1 MSDTLR
7 EDILKSEAGQRMV
20 ERVTPIYDD
29 SYVGLWL
36 YEAMGREWDTF
47 WDLVVSLQTELYPET
62 ATWMLE
68 LWERRYGLTPAADA
82 TIEQRRQAV
91 AQMRELPHPLSPYRL
106 ERYLES
112 ITGRTVNVIEN
123 VADYT
128 FGISITG
135 GDEDDPLDI
144 GALRKYINAHKPSHM
159 AYELFMQAA
168 TEITVHV
175 ETAYWRF
182 NYLFCGT
189 LPDINIEGGL
199 GDGDIVVTSAAQGY
213 KHAYPMA
220 GQSDS
225 GTLPGINMPAGLQNP
240 ALTMR
245 GAGDAHPIE
254 YLPCGV
260 YTLGGGAL

>member
-112 ITGRTVNVIEN
+112 ITGRTVNIIEN

-135 GDEDDPLDI
+135 GDEDDPLDM
-144 GALRKYINAHKPSHM
+144 GALRKYISTHKPSHM

-175 ETAYWRF
+175 ETGYWRF
-182 NYLFCGT
+182 DYLFCGT
-189 LPDINIEGGL
+189 LPQYNM
-199 GDGDIVVTSAAQGY
+199 TSGRAGKEIRAQPETGTFP
-213 KHAYPMA
+213 YP
-220 GQSDS
+220 
-225 GTLPGINMPAGLQNP
+225 
-240 ALTMR
+240 
-245 GAGDAHPIE
+245 

-260 YTLGGGAL
+260 YTLGGGIL

>member
-36 YEAMGREWDTF
+36 YEAMGRELDTF
-47 WDLVVSLQTELYPET
+47 WDLVVSLQTELFPET

-68 LWERRYGLTPAADA
+68 LWERRYGITPEAGA

-91 AQMRELPHPLSPYRL
+91 AKMRELPRPLSPFRL

-128 FGISITG
+128 FGVSVTG

-144 GALRKYINAHKPSHM
+144 GALRKYINSHKPSHM
-159 AYELFMQAA
+159 ACELFMQAA

-182 NYLFCGT
+182 EYLFCGT
-189 LPDINIEGGL
+189 LPGINI
-199 GDGDIVVTSAAQGY
+199 TS
-213 KHAYPMA
+213 
-220 GQSDS
+220 
-225 GTLPGINMPAGLQNP
+225 GLQNP
-240 ALTMR
+240 AMTLS
-245 GAGDAHPIE
+245 GAGDAHLIE